1 MRHKTM
7 SLLIGDLEAVAE
19 HHNPHR
25 DGVLQLVLE
34 YHAERYGPGV
44 PIRFDSLNGV
54 LATYGQPLT
63 NQAEIDVFYSR
74 KVPARQCN

>member
-1 MRHKTM
+1 MSETM

-19 HHNPHR
+19 HWNPHR

-54 LATYGQPLT
+54 LAAYGQPLT

-74 KVPARQCN
+74 AVPARMRN